1 MEKKVKVAKPFRNTC
16 HLLSESMS
24 EQVRHGEQVSVLAY
38 EVGKELGLDEQACRD
53 LVIAGFF
60 HDIGKTSLKPVKP
73 GDNMMLVEE
82 MNSIREHPRK
92 GSEILRRHGFSE
104 SICTAVLYHHENC
117 DGSGYPANLDRHS
130 IPLGACILRVC
141 DVFCALV
148 QDRPYRGAFT
158 PEVAVGMMIEEVE
171 KYDIKVFLAFQRVLH
186 RSPDGVITMPEVR
199 PEVRGVWEK
208 L

>member
-60 HDIGKTSLKPVKP
+60 HDIGKTSLQPVKP

-104 SICTAVLYHHENC
+104 SICTATGRMRTGNLW
-117 DGSGYPANLDRHS
+117 SRAPADPSRL
-130 IPLGACILRVC
+130 
-141 DVFCALV
+141 
-148 QDRPYRGAFT
+148 T
-158 PEVAVGMMIEEVE
+158 PCMRNSASA
-171 KYDIKVFLAFQRVLH
+171 K
-186 RSPDGVITMPEVR
+186 T
-199 PEVRGVWEK
+199 
-208 L
+208 